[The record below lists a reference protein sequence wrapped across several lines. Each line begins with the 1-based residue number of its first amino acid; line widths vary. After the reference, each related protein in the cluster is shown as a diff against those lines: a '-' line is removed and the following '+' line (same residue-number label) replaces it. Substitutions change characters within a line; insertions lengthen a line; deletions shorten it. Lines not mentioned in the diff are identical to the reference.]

1 MATPRTQLLSAAQRL
16 CDDFANKKDIDTLIS
31 HFSTTQQAIAFEH
44 GEPSLAPFL
53 GRSFVG
59 LDGIRKYF
67 ETIASLVSYENMR
80 FSEFVVD
87 VQARKVATKA
97 SARFTWLSTSESW
110 DEVFA
115 YMLFF
120 DDENKVTNYEVWA
133 DSGAA
138 YLASKGILN
147 DTRRSRHA

>member
-1 MATPRTQLLSAAQRL
+1 HL
-16 CDDFANKKDIDTLIS
+16 CDDFANKKDLDTLIS
-31 HFSTTQQAIAFEH
+31 HFSTNRQVTAFEH

-53 GRSFVG
+53 GRLFVG

-67 ETIASLVSYENMR
+67 ETIAMLLSYENMR
-80 FSEFVVD
+80 FSDFVVD

-97 SARFTWLSTSESW
+97 SARFTWLSTGESW

-115 YMLFF
+115 YMLCF
-120 DDENKVTNYEVWA
+120 DDENKVLSYEVWA

-138 YLASKGILN
+138 YLASKGVLD
-147 DTRRSRHA
+147 DTRRGSQA